1 MAQQVPQHILNLFSR
16 ESLVHLLN
24 ELSPLVG
31 YEVDTDKLCEV
42 SKEDLL
48 LDLSWLINQ
57 VGEDKFVEVMINNLN
72 IKVGDQVVH

>member
-1 MAQQVPQHILNLFSR
+1 MAQLIPQH
-16 ESLVHLLN
+16 LVDMFTRARLLHLLN

-31 YEVDTDKLCEV
+31 YELDTDKLSEV

-57 VGEDKFVEVMINNLN
+57 VGEEKFVEVMMNNLN
-72 IKVGDQVVH
+72 SPPVVH